1 MTIIRCI
8 FKWTTFVVEKVMWE
22 LAILAAIFSTTEP
35 GTYVSRIVG
44 GMADIV
50 YAIYAFIRAY
60 VLNVS
65 FSDFMEHFKAAMMG
79 EMGKFADNVEANPRM
94 VLIAFIA
101 TFITY
106 KVLSWLLGLFRRKLL
121 CRRLKGEEPKKSHL
135 HGGEGAGKTYEQLY
149 DRPEPPPHDSE

>member
-1 MTIIRCI
+1 MGIIRCTI
-8 FKWTTFVVEKVMWE
+8 KTTTFIVEKVVWE

-35 GTYVSRIVG
+35 GTYASRIIG
-44 GMADIV
+44 GMEDIV

-65 FSDFMEHFKAAMMG
+65 FRDFMENFKTAVVG
-79 EMGKFADNVEANPRM
+79 ELGKFADNVEADPRM

-106 KVLSWLLGLFRRKLL
+106 KVLSWLLGLFRRRLL
-121 CRRLKGEEPKKSHL
+121 CRKPKGEEPRKSHL
-135 HGGEGAGKTYEQLY
+135 HGKEKVSKTYEQLY
-149 DRPEPPPHDSE
+149 DRPEPPAHDAE

>member
-1 MTIIRCI
+1 MGMIRCI

-44 GMADIV
+44 GMEDIV

-65 FSDFMEHFKAAMMG
+65 FSEFMEHFKAAMMG
-79 EMGKFADNVEANPRM
+79 EMGKFADNVEADPRM

-106 KVLSWLLGLFRRKLL
+106 KVLSWLLGLFRRRLL
-121 CRRLKGEEPKKSHL
+121 CRKPKRKEPRKSHL
-135 HGGEGAGKTYEQLY
+135 HGKENTHKTYEQLY

>member
-1 MTIIRCI
+1 MIMIRCI

-65 FSDFMEHFKAAMMG
+65 FSEFMEHFKASVMG
-79 EMGKFADNVEANPRM
+79 ELGKFADNVEADPRM
-94 VLIAFIA
+94 VLMAFIA

-106 KVLSWLLGLFRRKLL
+106 KVLSWLLGLFRRRLL
-121 CRRLKGEEPKKSHL
+121 CRKPKGEKPKKSHL
-135 HGGEGAGKTYEQLY
+135 HGGERTSKTYEQLY
-149 DRPEPPPHDSE
+149 DRPEPPAHDAE